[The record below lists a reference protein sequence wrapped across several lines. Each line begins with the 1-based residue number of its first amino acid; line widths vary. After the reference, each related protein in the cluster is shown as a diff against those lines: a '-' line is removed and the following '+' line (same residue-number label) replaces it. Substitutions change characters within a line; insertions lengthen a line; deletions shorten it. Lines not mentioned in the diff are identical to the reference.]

1 MVVRPVEMTQSKLPF
16 TLTALVSIIGM
27 MKFFWQPEAEIG
39 STTVASGENL
49 EGSLTLDP
57 EEIQVFAIEDLK
69 GKKVTGAQA

>member
-1 MVVRPVEMTQSKLPF
+1 MTQSKLPF

-39 STTVASGENL
+39 SITVASGENL

-57 EEIQVFAIEDLK
+57 EEIQVFALEDPQ
-69 GKKVTGAQA
+69 GKMFTGAQA